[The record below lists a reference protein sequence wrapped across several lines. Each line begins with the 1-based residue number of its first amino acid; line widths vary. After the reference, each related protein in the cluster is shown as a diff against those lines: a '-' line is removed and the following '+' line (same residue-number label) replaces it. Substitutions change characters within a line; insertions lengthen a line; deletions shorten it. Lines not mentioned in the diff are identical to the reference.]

1 MSETL
6 ILQIALVGNA
16 IVVLG
21 SIVVA
26 CKYYFATQELH
37 QAIKY
42 QDEQDG
48 LKYGQSFQA
57 QLWNERKIE
66 LEKSVEAYKVE
77 HEKVTKELLEL
88 QERFKGLEQAYHEA
102 RYQLNPVL
110 VKEAEGEEKPKRK
123 GKQRAS

>member
-1 MSETL
+1 MNETL

-16 IVVLG
+16 VVVFG

-26 CKYYFATQELH
+26 FKYYLATQELH

-66 LEKSVEAYKVE
+66 LEKSVEAYKAE
-77 HEKVTKELLEL
+77 HEKVTNELLEL
-88 QERFKGLEQAYHEA
+88 RERFKGLEQAYHEA
-102 RYQLNPVL
+102 RQQLNPVL
-110 VKEAEGEEKPKRK
+110 LKEAQEEEKPKRR
-123 GKQRAS
+123 GKR